1 MVPCFDEPAFKAQ
14 WTVTVIHPAGTTA
27 LSNGKERSSVSE
39 TGSAWVWTTFETTPK
54 MSTYLLAI
62 AVGEFEY
69 IQGYTKEGV
78 RFRVWSRPE
87 AINMTQLACK
97 IGVQCLHFFEEYF
110 DIKFPLQKQGR
121 VR

>member
-1 MVPCFDEPAFKAQ
+1 
-14 WTVTVIHPAGTTA
+14 
-27 LSNGKERSSVSE
+27 
-39 TGSAWVWTTFETTPK
+39 

-69 IQGYTKEGV
+69 IQGYTKEG
-78 RFRVWSRPE
+78 FRVWSRPE